1 MDWKE
6 NNNLWCSTQI
16 FICQVHS
23 EIAQIPDRVFTVFMS
38 GSTCDPLT
46 WGDTRQTHGFKSP
59 DVYSLVRWHCVFA
72 NVNVPGNCQEVERS
86 LSRNKSQDWVLLC
99 GSALLLSLRW
109 KFPHSWTR
117 TCRTITSPNHSP
129 RWVGFVILL
138 SLKCINIKLKCNKYI
153 IHDIIKL
160 NSAPA
165 KRNLS
170 TIWSQVLECISR
182 TLVALYCL
190 SWSPLTFLQGGSDRW
205 QGNANCRQGPSQSVQ
220 WGASWGPEHD
230 GTAGEGGEAGKPKA
244 ITSFWDTD
252 FLDRNI

>member
-1 MDWKE
+1 MMF
-6 NNNLWCSTQI
+6 NSNLYLSGTQWDCTDPRSG
-16 FICQVHS
+16 FYCLHVRVHMWPSDMGRHQTNTWFQVS
-23 EIAQIPDRVFTVFMS
+23 RCFF
-38 GSTCDPLT
+38 
-46 WGDTRQTHGFKSP
+46 
-59 DVYSLVRWHCVFA
+59 SLVRWHCVFA

-129 RWVGFVILL
+129 RWVSFVILL